1 MPALGQNRRAIYA
14 ETYFNIEMI
23 DAVAGPVIDL
33 IDHYG
38 VAVLFLVFVLEGAL
52 VGKVIPTRTLF
63 VAVVVA
69 AGTNLLD
76 FVPVLAAAVLGA
88 TVGQSVLFLL
98 VRRYGI
104 DLAEMEHVPIDADRM
119 DRATGLLDRWGPAAV
134 AVTNVLPVVRGSLIV
149 PTAMSDTPC
158 YRFSA
163 WSMAGSAVY
172 GGALV
177 ALAIGIESLVTL
189 AGLF

>member
-1 MPALGQNRRAIYA
+1 
-14 ETYFNIEMI
+14 MI
-23 DAVAGPVIDL
+23 DAAAGLTIDL
-33 IDHYG
+33 VARYG
-38 VAVLFLVFVLEGAL
+38 VVVLFLVFVLEGAL

-69 AGTNLLD
+69 MGTSLLD
-76 FVPVLAAAVLGA
+76 IVPVLAAAVLGA
-88 TVGQSVLFLL
+88 TVGQSILFVL
-98 VRRYGI
+98 VRRREI
-104 DLAEMEHVPIDADRM
+104 DLAEIDLIPIDAGQVN
-119 DRATGLLDRWGPAAV
+119 RAEGWLDRWGSPAV
-134 AVTNVLPVVRGSLIV
+134 AVTNVVPLARGSLIV
-149 PTAMSDTPC
+149 PMALSDTSA

-177 ALAIGIESLVTL
+177 GVAIGIESLAAL